1 MNVNIVRGE
10 PEQVTMHDVMHV
22 IVLYMTQSVCM
33 ALTLNA
39 YVCMS
44 QLSED
49 VTASSVSYSHT

>member
-1 MNVNIVRGE
+1 MGE

-22 IVLYMTQSVCM
+22 IVLYMTQSTDCICASGVI
-33 ALTLNA
+33 NA

>member
-1 MNVNIVRGE
+1 
-10 PEQVTMHDVMHV
+10 MHDVMHV

-33 ALTLNA
+33 ALTAIVHLECLTA